1 MSGSIHRVQPHE
13 RVRLRTDNR
22 RARLPLN
29 NMVEAAARVTFAYL
43 RNQHGLRDAR
53 PLLPFVV
60 RTAEFLAAGRQ
71 QALVEAD
78 MHGLTVLVPTA
89 DRTIGRSVF
98 ASGDWD
104 PLLVGGVF
112 DALAQFG
119 HAVSG
124 TVFLEIGANFG
135 VYSLPSVTQ
144 YGFAR
149 AVAYEPNPASF
160 ELLERN
166 ILRNSLGGRVAA
178 FNAALSDAP
187 GELLLRRSAT
197 NAGDNR
203 IVAEAAGGPGG
214 DDLVAVL
221 AATFDDEVASGR
233 IPLDELGLVWLD
245 VQGHEA
251 QVLVGA
257 QSLLRSGVPIVLEY
271 SSSMMSPRAR
281 DTLDRLIAEHFDVLV
296 DLGWCALT
304 NRITFQPASNV
315 RHLVPRGR
323 PLETDLLL
331 LNFA

>member
-1 MSGSIHRVQPHE
+1 MSGSIHRVQSRA
-13 RVRLRTDNR
+13 RVRLRTDDR

-29 NMVEAAARVTFAYL
+29 DLVEAAARVTFAYL

-53 PLLPFVV
+53 PLLPYLA
-60 RTAEFLAAGRQ
+60 RTATFLAAGRRH
-71 QALVEAD
+71 ALVEAD
-78 MHGLTVLVPTA
+78 MHGLSVLVPTA
-89 DRTIGRSVF
+89 DRTIGRSVY

-104 PLLVGGVF
+104 PLLVGSVF
-112 DALAQFG
+112 DALAEFG
-119 HAVSG
+119 HAVRG

-135 VYSLPSVTQ
+135 VYSLPAVTQ

-149 AVAYEPNPASF
+149 AVAYEPDPASF

-166 ILRNSLGGRVAA
+166 IDRNSLGGRVAA
-178 FNAALSDAP
+178 FNAALSESA
-187 GELLLRRSAT
+187 GQLLLSRSRT

-203 IVAEAAGGPGG
+203 VVAAGAEVSPA
-214 DDLVAVL
+214 DHTVAVPST
-221 AATFDDEVASGR
+221 TFDDEVASGR

-271 SSSMMSPRAR
+271 SSGMMSPRAR

-296 DLGWCALT
+296 DLGWCGLT
-304 NRITFQPASNV
+304 NRLRFQPASNV
-315 RHLVPRGR
+315 RHLVARGR
-323 PLETDLLL
+323 PLQTDLLL
-331 LNFA
+331 LSFA